1 MNKLKRQIVKGMTI
15 SVIIIMTISFTAEK
29 IFVLKFSENDLNKH
43 FQKLTAI
50 KQIVDNSNMSH
61 QDALFITR
69 SIDSLQL
76 EMISQVRAQLDNIP
90 KK

>member
-1 MNKLKRQIVKGMTI
+1 MKKQVKN
-15 SVIIIMTISFTAEK
+15 SVIGIVVSMILLIMASFTAEK
-29 IFVLKFSENDLNKH
+29 IFVLNFTESDLNKH
-43 FQKLTAI
+43 FQKLSAV

-69 SIDSLQL
+69 TIDSLQL
-76 EMISQVRAQLDNIP
+76 EMISQVKAQLDNAP

>member
-1 MNKLKRQIVKGMTI
+1 MNKLLKQIVKVITV
-15 SVIIIMTISFTAEK
+15 SAIIIMAISFTAEK
-29 IFVLKFSENDLNKH
+29 IFILKFSENDLNKH
-43 FQKLTAI
+43 FQKLTTI

-76 EMISQVRAQLDNIP
+76 EMITQVRAQLDNIQ